1 VDGSVIKVR
10 CYHPTVKDIDQGVI
24 DVPKSCIDSYYDLFK
39 MEHKE
44 QHIIE
49 KIGSFEGFLIVKV
62 MESFIDE
69 SLGGKKMLIRS
80 LRIFDLEND
89 YQLLD
94 TILLE

>member
-1 VDGSVIKVR
+1 
-10 CYHPTVKDIDQGVI
+10 
-24 DVPKSCIDSYYDLFK
+24 
-39 MEHKE
+39 M
-44 QHIIE
+44 II
-49 KIGSFEGFLIVKV
+49 KV

-80 LRIFDLEND
+80 LRIFDLENG